1 MSKTIIIGSGVAALQ
16 CARLLPKDEDIIL
29 ITKRAL
35 RQHSSYFAQGGI
47 AAVYSK
53 VDSLQSHEDDT
64 IQAGVF
70 HNHQPHVQTLIQEGQ
85 MQTHQ
90 LILEGF
96 PVDRLSDGSV
106 SLGLEGAHQHNR
118 ILHSGGDATGQHL
131 TEHLIK
137 QLPSNVTIFENECV
151 VSLLKNQQ
159 GRVIGI
165 HSIHENG
172 QHRKYFAE
180 AVIVATGGC
189 GSLYSYTSNCTN
201 SFGDGIALAYLAGAK
216 IADMEFIQFH
226 PTLLYHN
233 EQTFGL
239 VSEAVRGAGARLINS
254 EGTYIMDWH
263 PLKDLAPRH
272 ITAKAVYD
280 ERMRGIDVFLKID
293 EIENFEEKFPTISN
307 NCRKAGIPLS
317 GGLLPI
323 TVGSHFLMGGIL
335 TNSFGATSI
344 EGLYAI
350 GEAACTGVHGANRLA
365 SNSLLEGIAFG
376 KRLADHL
383 SRKNQE
389 VIDWQVVEE
398 NFENTDSISFSI
410 EDLQQEMFAS
420 AGIIREKK
428 SLESLLTKIDST
440 KLNPLKLNFSENE
453 AYFMRITASLILN
466 ASLEREESRGA
477 HIRLDF
483 PNASPT
489 LAQTIFVQQIQ
500 NPIQKEYW
508 HEPIK
513 T

>member
-16 CARLLPKDEDIIL
+16 CARLLPRDEAIIL
-29 ITKRAL
+29 LTKRTL

-53 VDSLQSHEDDT
+53 VDSLQSHVADT

-70 HNHQPHVQTLIQEGQ
+70 HNHEANVQTLIQEGQ

-118 ILHSGGDATGQHL
+118 ILHSGGDATGKHL

-137 QLPSNVTIFENECV
+137 QLPANVTICENECAV
-151 VSLLKNQQ
+151 ALLKNQQ
-159 GRVIGI
+159 GRVIGVQSV
-165 HSIHENG
+165 HLDG
-172 QHRKYFAE
+172 QSKRHFAE
-180 AVIVATGGC
+180 AVIIATGGC

-201 SFGDGIALAYLAGAK
+201 SFGDGIALAYLAGAN

-226 PTLLYHN
+226 PTLLYEN
-233 EQTFGL
+233 EQTYGL

-254 EGTYIMDWH
+254 EGIYIMDWH

-293 EIENFEEKFPTISN
+293 EIENFEGKFPTISV
-307 NCRKAGIPLS
+307 NCRKAGVSLKD
-317 GGLLPI
+317 GLLPI

-335 TNSFGATSI
+335 TNSYGATSVN
-344 EGLYAI
+344 GLYAI

-376 KRLADHL
+376 KRLAEHL
-383 SRKNQE
+383 SERTPE
-389 VIDWQVVEE
+389 IIDWQVAEEIFEEENPPSFSVEE
-398 NFENTDSISFSI
+398 
-410 EDLQQEMFAS
+410 LQHEMFAA

-428 SLESLLTKIDST
+428 TLETLLKKIDCT
-440 KLNPLKLNFSENE
+440 KLNPFKLTFSENE
-453 AYFMRITASLILN
+453 AYFMRITASLIVKAALV
-466 ASLEREESRGA
+466 REESRGA
-477 HIRLDF
+477 HIRADF
-483 PNASPT
+483 PMESNA
-489 LAQTIFVQQIQ
+489 LAQTIYIQQIQ

-513 T
+513 A